1 MALNQ
6 LSVPEN
12 KLVPALADFGIEP
25 MEKITSNLRTP
36 VIVSTLLVLPFLVL
50 ELVNRRVY
58 QEGFPF
64 PLFLFLWILPL
75 AFIVTLMST
84 LRDYRERESIPISPM
99 TFLLRGGMLLFLA
112 WLWVS
117 VILDQ
122 MPCFLGV
129 PNCD

>member
-1 MALNQ
+1 
-6 LSVPEN
+6 
-12 KLVPALADFGIEP
+12 
-25 MEKITSNLRTP
+25 MEKITSGLRIP
-36 VIVSTLLVLPFLVL
+36 AIASTLLVLPFLIL
-50 ELVNRRVY
+50 ELVNRRAY

-75 AFIVTLMST
+75 AFIVTLTSI
-84 LRDYRERESIPISPM
+84 LRDLRERESLAISPM
-99 TFLLRGGMLLFLA
+99 MLLLRSGILLFLA

-117 VILDQ
+117 VLVDQ